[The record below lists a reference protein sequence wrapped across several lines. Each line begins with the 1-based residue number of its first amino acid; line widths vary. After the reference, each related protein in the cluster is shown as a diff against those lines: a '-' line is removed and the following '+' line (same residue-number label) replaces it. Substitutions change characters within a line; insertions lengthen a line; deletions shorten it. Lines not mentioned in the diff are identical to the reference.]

1 MNEKS
6 DLPDDRAIPNDL
18 SKKISEVLNNK
29 SIAPINELAD
39 ALDDMARDN
48 TWAGSNP
55 HDREDWASYLLEQ
68 IEVEA

>member
-6 DLPDDRAIPNDL
+6 DLPDDWAIPNDL
-18 SKKISEVLNNK
+18 SKKISKVLNIK

-48 TWAGSNP
+48 AWTVSNP